1 MSEEDVE
8 AATLELTFFVS
19 VFADDQ
25 SDLTHLTTEVL
36 LQGKLEIDFFNRGDK

>member
-8 AATLELTFFVS
+8 AATLEFTFFVS

-36 LQGKLEIDFFNRGDK
+36 L